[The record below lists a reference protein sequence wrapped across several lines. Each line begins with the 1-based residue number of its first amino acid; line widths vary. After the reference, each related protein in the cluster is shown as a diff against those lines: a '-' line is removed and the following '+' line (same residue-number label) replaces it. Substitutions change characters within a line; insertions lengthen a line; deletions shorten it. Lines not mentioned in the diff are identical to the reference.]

1 MTRVC
6 VFIDGS
12 SFYYACRD
20 NLGGRTDVN
29 FGSFATFLV
38 GAET

>member
-12 SFYYACRD
+12 NFYYACRD